1 MPSPFPGMDPYLEK
15 PGLWPDVH
23 HSLIS
28 AYRDLL
34 AAQLRPKYLVRI
46 DERAYISEESEEALK
61 PQRAVPDVE
70 IVGRPGW
77 EDTRFRSAMTR
88 QPWTI
93 AEPVIATTWFEEE
106 IREAYLK
113 IIDVESRTS

>member
-34 AAQLRPKYLVRI
+34 AAQLRPKYLVQI
-46 DERAYISEESEEALK
+46 DERAYITEESDDY
-61 PQRAVPDVE
+61 PR
-70 IVGRPGW
+70 
-77 EDTRFRSAMTR
+77 RSA
-88 QPWTI
+88 
-93 AEPVIATTWFEEE
+93 
-106 IREAYLK
+106 
-113 IIDVESRTS
+113 RTSTWSTYRGTTSGLVACFIQSACHSVFLSSRSR